1 MVRSDNHVTDLMLL
15 LPKGKWGS
23 MSRHDIKDRILL
35 VACSETD
42 YYQLS
47 SNIKVKV
54 TSMHWVIMW
63 TTLAT
68 CTILKGK
75 KCHMKQWET
84 AVSLAGPW
92 EPLNEKI
99 SYKSFGMAHAISNL
113 IHYYFISVDSLSTPA
128 SGHLLCYALTVSLP
142 FKMAAVHDVT
152 SNINP
157 TKLTYSTISSRIII
171 ALVRL
176 GPLWSKII
184 MLH

>member
-1 MVRSDNHVTDLMLL
+1 MWLIWCLCCLKESEVPYLHRILCLRGHKSLHATN
-15 LPKGKWGS
+15 
-23 MSRHDIKDRILL
+23 RILL
-35 VACSETD
+35 VACSETN
-42 YYQLS
+42 YYQLL

-75 KCHMKQWET
+75 KCHMKQWQT

-128 SGHLLCYALTVSLP
+128 SGY
-142 FKMAAVHDVT
+142 F
-152 SNINP
+152 
-157 TKLTYSTISSRIII
+157 
-171 ALVRL
+171 
-176 GPLWSKII
+176 I
-184 MLH
+184 MLCTNS